1 MSVKRKQ
8 SIWGSLMRMRLQ
20 EEEYLL
26 LPKPLE
32 DHDFEGMPEKVE
44 QPSSVINRLAKP
56 SLSIIVPAYNEEEA
70 ITHCADDLIQTFKGT
85 NFDYEIIIVDDGSPD
100 KTFALAKDATKN
112 AAGRIKL
119 VRHSLNKGKGHAVMT
134 GLAFATNGIIVIQD
148 ADLEYPSKNIPMLMA
163 PILRGKAD
171 VVYGSRFL
179 GHMDRMSLSH
189 YFGNRILTF
198 MTNILY
204 GCKLT
209 DVMTGAKVF
218 KKDVLNQLEINSGS
232 FEFEV
237 EVTAKILEQNF
248 KIIELPTS
256 YMRRK
261 LGKAKIKWVDG
272 LKCSIWLICH
282 KLASKLRQIEKT
294 F

>member
-1 MSVKRKQ
+1 
-8 SIWGSLMRMRLQ
+8 MRLQ

-26 LPKPLE
+26 LPKPFE
-32 DHDFEGMPEKVE
+32 DHDFEGMPEKLE
-44 QPSSVINRLAKP
+44 QPSSVINHLAKP
-56 SLSIIVPAYNEEEA
+56 GLSIIVPAYNEEEA
-70 ITHCADDLIQTFKGT
+70 IAHCADDLIQTFKGT

-100 KTFALAKDATKN
+100 KTFDFAKDATKN
-112 AAGRIKL
+112 GAGRIKL
-119 VRHSLNKGKGHAVMT
+119 VRHSLNRGKGHAVMT
-134 GLAFATNGIIVIQD
+134 GISLATNGIIAIQD
-148 ADLEYPSKNIPMLMA
+148 ADLEYPSKNIPMLVE

-189 YFGNRILTF
+189 HFGNRVLTF
-198 MTNILY
+198 VTNILY

-218 KKDVLNQLEINSGS
+218 KKDVFNQVEINSGS

-237 EVTAKILEQNF
+237 EVTAKILEQKF

-256 YMRRK
+256 YMRRT
-261 LGKAKIKWVDG
+261 LGKAKIKWTDG
-272 LKCSIWLICH
+272 LKCSIWLILH
-282 KLASKLRQIEKT
+282 KFASKARQITKI